1 MRYTCEAARSAKII
15 EMAVIVV
22 VFIPYL
28 RRFEEEINDD
38 DDEPDHVRC
47 G

>member
-1 MRYTCEAARSAKII
+1 MRYTCEATKSA
-15 EMAVIVV
+15 ESTETAVIVV
-22 VFIPYL
+22 VFTSY
-28 RRFEEEINDD
+28 FMKFKEEISHD